1 MAEESTGPA
10 LGREQLMKRACGL
23 LLLLAPLPAGAAD
36 APPPSPV
43 VRCQADGEAPV
54 RCAMD
59 VARGVQLVRQL
70 STSSCI
76 RETSWGVEE
85 QGIWVSRGCAGE
97 FAAQT
102 PATTHKLVRRVV
114 RCESDG
120 RMVSCP
126 VVLRGAPVRLLRQQ
140 SVLPCREGR
149 TWGMGRNEI
158 WVSRG
163 CHGQFEVGAE
173 DGSGFVDVPR
183 QVTCESKSEQ
193 RRECGVTV
201 MRKVTLVKQLS
212 TAACEEGRSWGWDHA
227 GIWVDDGC
235 RAEFSAD

>member
-1 MAEESTGPA
+1 
-10 LGREQLMKRACGL
+10 MKHVCGL
-23 LLLLAPLPAGAAD
+23 LLWLVPMLAWAGDEPSPA
-36 APPPSPV
+36 PV
-43 VRCQADGEAPV
+43 VRCEADGEAPV

-59 VARGVQLVRQL
+59 VSRGVQLVRQL
-70 STSSCI
+70 SSQSCI
-76 RETSWGVEE
+76 RETSWGVEA
-85 QGIWVSRGCAGE
+85 QGIWVSRGCRAE

-102 PATTHKLVRRVV
+102 PAAGSRLVRRVV

-126 VVLRGAPVRLLRQQ
+126 VLLRGAPVRLIRQQ
-140 SVLPCREGR
+140 SLLPCREGR
-149 TWGMGRNEI
+149 TWGYGRNEI

-183 QVTCESKSEQ
+183 QVTCESKGGQ
-193 RRECGVTV
+193 RRECGVSV

-212 TAACEEGRSWGWDHA
+212 NAACEEGRSWGWDRA
-227 GIWVDDGC
+227 GIWVDGGC